1 MLAINDLAVRYDK
14 IDALSGI
21 CLECREGEM
30 ISVIGRNGSGK
41 STLLKAISGLVPIV
55 KGEIRFFDQR
65 IDKIQAHRI
74 VALGI
79 ALVPEGRRVFGRM
92 SVWENLQ
99 LGTTV
104 LKDREQKQEI
114 LGFLFQLFPVL
125 KERLKQQAGT
135 LSGGEQQMLAIGR
148 ALMSK
153 PKLLM
158 ADEVTMGLS
167 PRMAANIC
175 KKLKEITQG
184 QDVSI
189 ILVEQNAK
197 VALEVAERS
206 YLLEVGQIVLSGK
219 AKDMAGNAEV
229 RKVYLGID

>member
-1 MLAINDLAVRYDK
+1 
-14 IDALSGI
+14 
-21 CLECREGEM
+21 
-30 ISVIGRNGSGK
+30 
-41 STLLKAISGLVPIV
+41 LVPIFN
-55 KGEIRFFDQR
+55 GEIEFFDQR
-65 IDKIQAHRI
+65 IDKIKAHRI

-92 SVWENLQ
+92 SVLENLQ

-104 LKDREQKQEI
+104 LKDRDQKQEI

-158 ADEVTMGLS
+158 ADEVTMGLA
-167 PRMAANIC
+167 PLVAANIC
-175 KKLKEITQG
+175 KNLKEITERQA
-184 QDVSI
+184 VSI

-197 VALEVAERS
+197 IALEVAERS
-206 YLLEVGQIVLSGK
+206 YLLEGGEIVLSGK
-219 AKDMAGNAEV
+219 ARDMAGDTDV